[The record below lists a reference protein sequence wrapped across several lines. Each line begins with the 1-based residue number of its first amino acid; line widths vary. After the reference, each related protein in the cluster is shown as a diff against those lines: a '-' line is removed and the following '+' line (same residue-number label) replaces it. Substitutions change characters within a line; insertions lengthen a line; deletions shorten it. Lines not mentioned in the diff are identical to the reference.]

1 MTNHMAE
8 VAQMLGVELE
18 EVFKVTDDDS
28 GKYHNYYKFT
38 EKKGI
43 EVSEDNVKWE
53 ADTAGTL
60 VLKWLLIGVYQNYY
74 RFSENNCFETSYDG
88 VEWGTATVI
97 VLRGILIGVARI
109 IKLPW
114 KPQKCAPYYIP
125 CIVAQS
131 EHMYS
136 MFYWNDDNYDKEY
149 YRMGL
154 VRKTPEEAVA
164 LTKKMLEA
172 INEQ

>member
-8 VAQMLGVELE
+8 VAQMLGVELG

-60 VLKWLLIGVYQNYY
+60 VLKWLLIGV
-74 RFSENNCFETSYDG
+74 
-88 VEWGTATVI
+88 
-97 VLRGILIGVARI
+97 ARI

-114 KPQKCAPYYIP
+114 RPSRGDVYYMPSVTSIGKY
-125 CIVAQS
+125 IKLFWTGS
-131 EHMYS
+131 R
-136 MFYWNDDNYDKEY
+136 NDEGSYQQ
-149 YRMGL
+149 GL
-154 VRKTPEEAVA
+154 VLRTEK
-164 LTKKMLEA
+164 EA
-172 INEQ
+172 IELAEEMLDVARKKFAMANERVKNE

>member
-60 VLKWLLIGVYQNYY
+60 VLKWLLIGV
-74 RFSENNCFETSYDG
+74 
-88 VEWGTATVI
+88 
-97 VLRGILIGVARI
+97 ARI

-114 KPQKCAPYYIP
+114 RPSRGDVYYMPSVTSIGKY
-125 CIVAQS
+125 IKLFWTGS
-131 EHMYS
+131 R
-136 MFYWNDDNYDKEY
+136 NDEGSYQQ
-149 YRMGL
+149 GL
-154 VRKTPEEAVA
+154 VLRTKKEAVELA
-164 LTKKMLEA
+164 EEMLDVARKKFAMAKEA
-172 INEQ
+172 KDND

>member
-43 EVSEDNVKWE
+43 EVSDDNVKWE

-60 VLKWLLIGVYQNYY
+60 VLKWLLIGV
-74 RFSENNCFETSYDG
+74 
-88 VEWGTATVI
+88 
-97 VLRGILIGVARI
+97 ARI

-114 KPQKCAPYYIP
+114 KPQEDEKYYVPRIAIQPYERHCWYYWDNSGVDIKRYNMG
-125 CIVAQS
+125 IVC
-131 EHMYS
+131 
-136 MFYWNDDNYDKEY
+136 
-149 YRMGL
+149 
-154 VRKTPEEAVA
+154 KTKEEAIA
-164 LTKKMLEA
+164 LTEKMLEA

>member
-60 VLKWLLIGVYQNYY
+60 VLKWLLIGV
-74 RFSENNCFETSYDG
+74 
-88 VEWGTATVI
+88 
-97 VLRGILIGVARI
+97 ARI

-114 KPQKCAPYYIP
+114 RPSRGDVYYMPSVTSIGKY
-125 CIVAQS
+125 IKLFWTGS
-131 EHMYS
+131 R
-136 MFYWNDDNYDKEY
+136 NDEGSYQQ
-149 YRMGL
+149 GL
-154 VRKTPEEAVA
+154 VLRTKKEAVELA
-164 LTKKMLEA
+164 EEMLDVARKKFAMA
-172 INEQ
+172 NERGKNE

>member
-43 EVSEDNVKWE
+43 EVSDDNVKWE

-60 VLKWLLIGVYQNYY
+60 VLKWLLIGV
-74 RFSENNCFETSYDG
+74 
-88 VEWGTATVI
+88 
-97 VLRGILIGVARI
+97 ARI

-114 KPQKCAPYYIP
+114 RPSRGDVYYMPSVTSIGKY
-125 CIVAQS
+125 IKLFWTGS
-131 EHMYS
+131 K
-136 MFYWNDDNYDKEY
+136 NDEGSYQQ
-149 YRMGL
+149 GL
-154 VRKTPEEAVA
+154 VLRTKKEAVELA
-164 LTKKMLEA
+164 EEMLDVARKKFAMAKEA
-172 INEQ
+172 RDND

>member
-60 VLKWLLIGVYQNYY
+60 VLKWLLIGV
-74 RFSENNCFETSYDG
+74 
-88 VEWGTATVI
+88 
-97 VLRGILIGVARI
+97 ARI

-114 KPQKCAPYYIP
+114 KPQRGETYYIP
-125 CIVAQS
+125 CIVAQPKY
-131 EHMYS
+131 MYS
-136 MFYWNDDNYDKEY
+136 VLYWSNDDYDKEY
-149 YRMGL
+149 YRRGL
-154 VRKTPEEAVA
+154 VCKNPEEAIA
-164 LTKKMLEA
+164 LTEKMLA
-172 INEQ
+172 VKNEQ

>member
-53 ADTAGTL
+53 ADTAGVL
-60 VLKWLLIGVYQNYY
+60 VLKWL
-74 RFSENNCFETSYDG
+74 
-88 VEWGTATVI
+88 
-97 VLRGILIGVARI
+97 LIGVARI

-114 KPQKCAPYYIP
+114 RPSRGDVYYMPSVTSIGKY
-125 CIVAQS
+125 IKLFWTGS
-131 EHMYS
+131 R
-136 MFYWNDDNYDKEY
+136 NDEGSYQQ
-149 YRMGL
+149 GL
-154 VRKTPEEAVA
+154 VLRTKKEAVELA
-164 LTKKMLEA
+164 EEMLDVARKKFAMA
-172 INEQ
+172 NERVKNE

>member
-60 VLKWLLIGVYQNYY
+60 VLKWLLIGV
-74 RFSENNCFETSYDG
+74 
-88 VEWGTATVI
+88 
-97 VLRGILIGVARI
+97 ARI

-114 KPQKCAPYYIP
+114 KPA
-125 CIVAQS
+125 VGT
-131 EHMYS
+131 
-136 MFYWNDDNYDKEY
+136 EY
-149 YRMGL
+149 YVPSITL
-154 VRKTPEEAVA
+154 AKKYDIRKWYNIEDNQRHYNLGIVCKAREEAVA
-164 LTKKMLEA
+164 LTEKMLVA

>member
-28 GKYHNYYKFT
+28 GKYHNYYRFT

-60 VLKWLLIGVYQNYY
+60 VLKWLLIGV
-74 RFSENNCFETSYDG
+74 
-88 VEWGTATVI
+88 
-97 VLRGILIGVARI
+97 ARI

-114 KPQKCAPYYIP
+114 KPSRDDAYYMPSI
-125 CIVAQS
+125 IS
-131 EHMYS
+131 ISKYIKLFWTGS
-136 MFYWNDDNYDKEY
+136 KNDEDSYQQ
-149 YRMGL
+149 GL
-154 VRKTPEEAVA
+154 VFRTEKEAVELA
-164 LTKKMLEA
+164 EEMLDVARKKFAMAKEA
-172 INEQ
+172 RDND

>member
-1 MTNHMAE
+1 MTNHMEE
-8 VAQMLGVELE
+8 VAKLLGVELE

-60 VLKWLLIGVYQNYY
+60 VLKWLLIGV
-74 RFSENNCFETSYDG
+74 
-88 VEWGTATVI
+88 
-97 VLRGILIGVARI
+97 ARI

-114 KPQKCAPYYIP
+114 KPSRHDTYYMPSVTSIDKY
-125 CIVAQS
+125 IKLFWTGS
-131 EHMYS
+131 K
-136 MFYWNDDNYDKEY
+136 NDEDSYQQ
-149 YRMGL
+149 GL
-154 VRKTPEEAVA
+154 VLRTKKEAVELA
-164 LTKKMLEA
+164 EEMLDVARKRFAGGTKQEE
-172 INEQ
+172 NNG

>member
-28 GKYHNYYKFT
+28 GKYHNYYRFT

-60 VLKWLLIGVYQNYY
+60 VLKWLLIGV
-74 RFSENNCFETSYDG
+74 
-88 VEWGTATVI
+88 
-97 VLRGILIGVARI
+97 ARI

-114 KPQKCAPYYIP
+114 RPSRGDVYYMPSVTSIGKYIKLFWT
-125 CIVAQS
+125 CS
-131 EHMYS
+131 R
-136 MFYWNDDNYDKEY
+136 NDEDSYQQ
-149 YRMGL
+149 GL
-154 VRKTPEEAVA
+154 VFRTEKEAVELA
-164 LTKKMLEA
+164 EEMLDVARKKFAMAKEA
-172 INEQ
+172 RDND

>member
-60 VLKWLLIGVYQNYY
+60 VLKWLLIGV
-74 RFSENNCFETSYDG
+74 
-88 VEWGTATVI
+88 
-97 VLRGILIGVARI
+97 ARI

-114 KPQKCAPYYIP
+114 RPSRGDVYYMPSVTSIGKY
-125 CIVAQS
+125 IKLFWTGS
-131 EHMYS
+131 R
-136 MFYWNDDNYDKEY
+136 NDEGSYQQ
-149 YRMGL
+149 GL
-154 VRKTPEEAVA
+154 VLRTKKEAVELA
-164 LTKKMLEA
+164 EEMLDVARKKFAMA
-172 INEQ
+172 KKVTI

>member
-60 VLKWLLIGVYQNYY
+60 VLKWLLIGV
-74 RFSENNCFETSYDG
+74 
-88 VEWGTATVI
+88 
-97 VLRGILIGVARI
+97 ARI

-114 KPQKCAPYYIP
+114 RPSRGDVYYMPSVTSIGKY
-125 CIVAQS
+125 IKLFWTGS
-131 EHMYS
+131 K
-136 MFYWNDDNYDKEY
+136 NDEISYQQ
-149 YRMGL
+149 GL
-154 VRKTPEEAVA
+154 VLRTKKEAVELA
-164 LTKKMLEA
+164 EEMLDVARKKFAMAKEA
-172 INEQ
+172 TI